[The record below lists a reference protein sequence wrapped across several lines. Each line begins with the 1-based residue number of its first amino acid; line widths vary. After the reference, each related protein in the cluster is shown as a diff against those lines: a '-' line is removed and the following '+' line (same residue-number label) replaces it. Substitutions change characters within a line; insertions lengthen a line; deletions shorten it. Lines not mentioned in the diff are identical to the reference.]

1 MKILEDFAKCQT
13 TAAAEKFCS
22 LPGNDVCFPYKLTR
36 DQRTQVPRWNDPG
49 NEQVHLS
56 DADRCK
62 KIYLN
67 FDLVNLFHPHCKNR
81 KGIKGIHQS
90 NFLPPINNIILGFVF
105 CTLLTSQHETVT
117 PVHAYSSCK

>member
-81 KGIKGIHQS
+81 KGIEVLHS
-90 NFLPPINNIILGFVF
+90 NSPPITHIVF
-105 CTLLTSQHETVT
+105 CTWLTFQHETVT

>member
-1 MKILEDFAKCQT
+1 MGCFHFNCFLSRINIKDGDTEKKYLKILEEFAKCNT
-13 TAAAEKFCS
+13 TAEAEKFCS

-49 NEQVHLS
+49 SEQVHLS

-67 FDLVNLFHPHCKNR
+67 FDLVNLFHPHCRNR
-81 KGIKGIHQS
+81 KG
-90 NFLPPINNIILGFVF
+90 V
-105 CTLLTSQHETVT
+105 
-117 PVHAYSSCK
+117 